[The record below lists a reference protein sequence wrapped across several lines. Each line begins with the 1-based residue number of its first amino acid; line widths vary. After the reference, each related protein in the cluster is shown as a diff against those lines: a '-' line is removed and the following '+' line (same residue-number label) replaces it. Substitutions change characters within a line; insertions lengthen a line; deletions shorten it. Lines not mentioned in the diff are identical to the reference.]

1 MIISADLFRSDE
13 LKAWAFNNIVSGK
26 CEVSGK
32 RDSLVDTAQL
42 SDFFSALFSLFE
54 KDADGRGLFDAIQK
68 DWKLFE
74 DDHLSEVVLPALLH
88 ELGIPLAA
96 DTKVKYKNTV
106 TEPCA
111 RWIEIKTALRTERR
125 FFAGDLI
132 QDEDKWDVFFAS
144 NETIEEGSIFRRARI
159 NDDENKLYSTESEL
173 GMPPADKAPAGRA
186 NTYGIP
192 YLYLGDDEQTVMY
205 ESRALVKDI
214 LSIASYRT
222 TTDLDVVD
230 FTFKPDLFGAYQQ
243 SEDGFMSDVQ
253 RYVFLNEVARDL
265 SKAVRRYDNKEI
277 DYLPTQF
284 VCEYIRLVTAAKGLI
299 FQSAQYPQ
307 GKNIVLFSDEKVH
320 YMGVEHKVVGTVR
333 MEYAR

>member
-13 LKAWAFNNIVSGK
+13 LKAWALDNSVTGQCDVSGK
-26 CEVSGK
+26 K
-32 RDSLVDTAQL
+32 DLLIDTTQL
-42 SDFFSALFSLFE
+42 SDFFFALFTLFE
-54 KDADGRGLFDAIQK
+54 EDADGCKLSDSIQK
-68 DWKLFE
+68 DWKLFVE
-74 DDHLSEVVLPALLH
+74 DSFPELVLPIILH
-88 ELGIPLAA
+88 ELAIPLTS
-96 DTKVKYKNTV
+96 DSKVKYKNNV
-106 TEPCA
+106 TEPCV
-111 RWIEIKTALRTERR
+111 RWVEIKKALRTERR

-144 NETIEEGSIFRRARI
+144 NFTIKEGTPFRRARI
-159 NDDENKLYSTESEL
+159 NDDEKKLYSTESEL

-192 YLYLGDDEQTVMY
+192 YLYLGDNEQTVMY

-222 TTDLDVVD
+222 TVDLDVVD
-230 FTFKPDLFGAYQQ
+230 FTFKPDLFGVYQQ
-243 SEDGFMSDVQ
+243 SEDDFLADVQ

-299 FQSAQYPQ
+299 FQSAQYPE
-307 GKNIVLFSDEKVH
+307 GKNIVLFNDENVH
-320 YMGVEHKVVGTVR
+320 YEGVEHKVVGTVR
-333 MEYAR
+333 MEYC